1 VLEDLYGSVAYK
13 THLAQVFASRAVK
26 AALAAAG

>member
-13 THLAQVFASRAVK
+13 SHLAQVYVK
-26 AALAAAG
+26 RALAAAIG